1 MKELFN
7 ISPHSTGDGFTMS
20 LKTGTIDV
28 PDEYGGYIISTG
40 MGAGKT
46 ESIKSLIRHKYDSG
60 ILYCVDTKDE
70 LNKMYGWIVEELV
83 NDKSCGLEYND
94 VMIVSSDSESQYQLS
109 QYRDNP
115 EMLMTKKVILIT
127 HVRFWTDLINYFL
140 IFNPYKSNNKEV
152 EPFDGDFEKLM
163 SRNELRRYAVFDETP
178 TFIKPFVKFDRSM
191 LGVFSK
197 MDGEGKITC
206 MDKDGISV
214 FYDRFIRN
222 TELDFFKDTYK
233 INRIKRDVVL
243 GLIPKYYGS
252 WMMEEDQEVSITF
265 NPVDICPDNVG
276 IRTHVLIFE
285 GAGDILFRG
294 SSCFKLLDVKEKYNT
309 KTEFKKVEFGLKRKR
324 PDEEKFNSFLDNV
337 AKIIDKPS
345 LIVCW
350 KDVNGNDEGP
360 GVSSYAEEVRK
371 GLLERGIGKDMFSVT
386 YYGASDTKS
395 TNQYRNMKQIILC
408 GDWSLPN
415 TEAVKIRAAYG
426 TRTDSQDLKDWY
438 FAQLITRIGI
448 RKHVEG
454 EVYTVIYTDDFDL
467 RFIERM
473 DLYFNRNKLT
483 PRNPI
488 LHEDWRRKLDGMKI
502 RSNIKNEIMVLA
514 GSDCR
519 MQEAIIQG
527 KEYKREVTFSDLKW
541 LGITRSRDEK
551 DKYKALVGSLKKIGI
566 SLEIVPG
573 TKNSGARTA

>member
-7 ISPHSTGDGFTMS
+7 ICPHSTGDGFTMS
-20 LKTGTIDV
+20 LKTGTVDV
-28 PDEYGGYIISTG
+28 PDECGGYIISTG

-46 ESIKSLIRHKYDSG
+46 ESIKNLVRQKYDKG
-60 ILYCVDTKDE
+60 IIYCVDTKDE
-70 LNKMYGWIVEELV
+70 LKKMYCWIMEELV
-83 NDKSCGLEYND
+83 KDGTCGLGHDD
-94 VMIVSSDSESQYQLS
+94 VMIVSSDSEFQGQLS

-140 IFNPYKSNNKEV
+140 IYNPKEGAR
-152 EPFDGDFEKLM
+152 PFDGDFAKLM
-163 SRNELRRYAVFDETP
+163 AREDLRKYVVFDETP
-178 TFIKPFVKFDRSM
+178 TFIKPFVEFGWSI
-191 LGVFSK
+191 LGAFSK
-197 MDGEGKITC
+197 TDSEGKITC
-206 MDKDGISV
+206 MDKNGIMA
-214 FYDRFIRN
+214 FYDRFIRGKGN
-222 TELDFFKDTYK
+222 DFFNGKYK
-233 INRIKRDVVL
+233 IDRIKRDVVL
-243 GLIPKYYGS
+243 GLIPKYYDS
-252 WMMEEDQEVSITF
+252 WMMEEGREVSITF
-265 NPVDICPDNVG
+265 NPVDICPDNIG
-276 IRTHVLIFE
+276 IKTHVLIFE

-309 KTEFKKVEFGLKRKR
+309 KTEFKKVEFGLKRNR
-324 PDEEKFNSFLDNV
+324 LDEEKFNSFLDSV

-350 KDVNGNDEGP
+350 KDVDGNDEGP
-360 GVSSYAEEVRK
+360 GVSSYAEKVRD
-371 GLLERGIGKDMFSVT
+371 GLLERNVDSGMFSVT
-386 YYGASDTKS
+386 YYGASDNKS
-395 TNQYRNMKQIILC
+395 TNQYRDMKQIILC

-415 TEAVKIRAAYG
+415 TEAEKIRIAYG
-426 TRTDSQDLKDWY
+426 TNTDSQDLKDWY
-438 FAQLITRIGI
+438 FTQLITRIGI

-473 DLYFNRNKLT
+473 DSYFNRNKLT
-483 PRNPI
+483 PRNPAI
-488 LHEDWRRKLDGMKI
+488 HEDWKIKLEGMKI
-502 RSNIKNEIMVLA
+502 RKNIKNEITVLA

-519 MQEAIIQG
+519 MQEAITQG

-541 LGITRSRDEK
+541 LGIIRSRDEK

-573 TKNSGARTA
+573 TKKSGAKTA

>member
-163 SRNELRRYAVFDETP
+163 SRNDLRRYAVFDETP

-252 WMMEEDQEVSITF
+252 WMMEEGQEVSITF

-473 DLYFNRNKLT
+473 DSYFNRNKLT